1 MAGFHRYFRDR
12 VKRIAEEL
20 DVEGRERRE
29 REKAGGGGE
38 GGREKKEERGAYRNT
53 PNLLACTWLK

>member
-29 REKAGGGGE
+29 REKVGGVGRV
-38 GGREKKEERGAYRNT
+38 GGRRRKREGHTEILQT
-53 PNLLACTWLK
+53 F